1 MFQLPSNLNGEGLMT
16 LAKFDIKIAL
26 IHNSPCLPHGMVLT
40 VVSQVIEDQQSEI
53 ELSYGVSKNFYF

>member
-1 MFQLPSNLNGEGLMT
+1 MT